1 MDNKGFFRMHDGLNK
16 LRDEILGVKG
26 SEYPTGHGD
35 RLSNF
40 KVVGQLLSPLEGEGQ
55 ARIDGEWV
63 EATVQLE
70 LEPEVVAAIYTLKHV
85 LSLCTFIREQRSDKE
100 GHEPFSS
107 RIADIQNYC
116 DLLFSIVSEQ
126 GRVKPLEKI
135 EEPWVCEL
143 CDVAGPHTHGQPILR
158 LLPDDPDGL

>member
-1 MDNKGFFRMHDGLNK
+1 MDNKGFFRIHDGLNK

-40 KVVGQLLSPLEGEGQ
+40 KVVGQLLSPLEGDGL
-55 ARIDGEWV
+55 ARIDGKWAKARV
-63 EATVQLE
+63 RLE

-100 GHEPFSS
+100 GHEPFSG

-116 DLLFSIVSEQ
+116 DLLFSIVFEQ
-126 GRVKPLEKI
+126 DRVGALK
-135 EEPWVCEL
+135 EE
-143 CDVAGPHTHGQPILR
+143 GG
-158 LLPDDPDGL
+158 

>member
-1 MDNKGFFRMHDGLNK
+1 VDNKGFFRMHDGLNK

-40 KVVGQLLSPLEGEGQ
+40 KVVGQLLSPLEGDGL
-55 ARIDGEWV
+55 ARIDGKWAKARV
-63 EATVQLE
+63 RLE

-100 GHEPFSS
+100 GHEPFSG

-116 DLLFSIVSEQ
+116 DLIFGIIEEQ
-126 GRVKPLEKI
+126 GRVETLPKPTMMTDKCSLNGCKV
-135 EEPWVCEL
+135 EEYHV
-143 CDVAGPHTHGQPILR
+143 HTESEEEQL
-158 LLPDDPDGL
+158 

>member
-1 MDNKGFFRMHDGLNK
+1 MDNKGFFRIHDQLNK

-26 SEYPTGHGD
+26 SEYPTGNGD

-40 KVVGQLLSPLEGEGQ
+40 KVVGQLLSPLEGDGL

-70 LEPEVVAAIYTLKHV
+70 LEPDVVAAIYTLKHV
-85 LSLCTFIREQRSDKE
+85 LSLCTFIREQREDKE
-100 GHEPFSS
+100 GHETFSG

-116 DLLFSIVSEQ
+116 DLLFSIISEQ
-126 GRVKPLEKI
+126 GRVEPLGEK
-135 EEPWVCEL
+135 E
-143 CDVAGPHTHGQPILR
+143 D
-158 LLPDDPDGL
+158 